1 MKNRIIVLG
10 NENFQREVYK
20 DGFCNLYND
29 NKYLNTLY
37 KKYDID
43 NFSNAKLTSEKALSF
58 LKIFTKIY
66 KYDACVL
73 VLGDSDISDN
83 KTCDLE
89 KNLDEIVS
97 LLISFDIK
105 PVIINDKNYYNNYEA
120 LEKKIEKLLKKY
132 KINLAKENSD
142 KLNLKYGF

>member
-1 MKNRIIVLG
+1 MKNKLHKKKFA
-10 NENFQREVYK
+10 E
-20 DGFCNLYND
+20 
-29 NKYLNTLY
+29 
-37 KKYDID
+37 KYDGKYVDEFIWIPCSLD
-43 NFSNAKLTSEKALSF
+43 PEV

-97 LLISFDIK
+97 LLISKDIK

-120 LEKKIEKLLKKY
+120 LENKIEKLLKKY
-132 KINLAKENSD
+132 NLNVAKENSD